1 LQDFT
6 VFQSYAWGAHRARFG
21 WSPLRLLA
29 HDEGQIVA
37 VAQALVRRYRFGIG
51 LVWIPG
57 GPLGKPYAW
66 NSALRQAIS
75 KEAGLRFFYCRL
87 NAMSNRTSAS
97 VGTLLANGWLRTS
110 RPLSSGLS
118 LEYLP
123 SLPEEQRMLQCSG
136 NWRHNLR
143 RSYKRSL
150 FISVWATPD
159 PYEMM
164 KAYGIMQDL
173 KNIAAQTN
181 IREIES
187 ILSAFGKQCLI
198 VRCDDQSGE
207 LLALRGAIVME
218 SKAWDIFAVSSPAG
232 RKVYASHATFWELM
246 SQCAQR
252 GVLQYDMGGADPI
265 NNRGVYDFKKGTGA
279 IDTEQLGEWEYSNP
293 SFLRQIA
300 NYLIGRRG
308 RI

>member
-1 LQDFT
+1 
-6 VFQSYAWGAHRARFG
+6 
-21 WSPLRLLA
+21 
-29 HDEGQIVA
+29 
-37 VAQALVRRYRFGIG
+37 
-51 LVWIPG
+51 
-57 GPLGKPYAW
+57 
-66 NSALRQAIS
+66 
-75 KEAGLRFFYCRL
+75 
-87 NAMSNRTSAS
+87 
-97 VGTLLANGWLRTS
+97 
-110 RPLSSGLS
+110 
-118 LEYLP
+118 
-123 SLPEEQRMLQCSG
+123 
-136 NWRHNLR
+136 
-143 RSYKRSL
+143 
-150 FISVWATPD
+150 
-159 PYEMM
+159 MM

-246 SQCAQR
+246 SQCAHR
-252 GVLQYDMGGADPI
+252 GVLYYDMGGADPI

-293 SFLRQIA
+293 SFLRHIA